1 MRSSL
6 PVLLAAL
13 VPGLALAQDAR
24 TRPVETIES
33 VVAVVDER
41 PLLRSD
47 VRALQAVRGLDEDA
61 ARDAAIDERLMHVEA
76 ARLPQA
82 EVSSEEEGRA
92 LELLLEKR
100 PALQR
105 EVSEPD
111 LRRLLRREMAILKY
125 VEFRFRP
132 QVRVSD
138 ADVRQAWE
146 HGAGRPPGGAR
157 VRGRAGG
164 AAGEARAPRARRA
177 DRGLGARAA
186 PARRRALRASPP
198 GTRPREAVGPRA
210 RAPGAHRPSGSRGA
224 DEGFDP
230 RGQVREAE

>member
-13 VPGLALAQDAR
+13 VPGLALAQDAKA
-24 TRPVETIES
+24 RPVETIEH

-41 PLLRSD
+41 PLLWSD
-47 VRALQAVRGLDEDA
+47 VRALRAVRGLDEDA
-61 ARDAAIDERLMHVEA
+61 ARDATIDERLMYVEA

-92 LELLLEKR
+92 LALLVEKR
-100 PALQR
+100 PALR
-105 EVSEPD
+105 GEVGESD

-146 HGAGRPPGGAR
+146 QEQAGRPAGPAFEDEQEEL
-157 VRGRAGG
+157 RGRL
-164 AAGEARAPRARRA
+164 E
-177 DRGLGARAA
+177 
-186 PARRRALRASPP
+186 RRALDERIEAWVRELRQRADVRYVGRPP
-198 GTRPREAVGPRA
+198 AP
-210 RAPGAHRPSGSRGA
+210 APGRP
-224 DEGFDP
+224 
-230 RGQVREAE
+230 